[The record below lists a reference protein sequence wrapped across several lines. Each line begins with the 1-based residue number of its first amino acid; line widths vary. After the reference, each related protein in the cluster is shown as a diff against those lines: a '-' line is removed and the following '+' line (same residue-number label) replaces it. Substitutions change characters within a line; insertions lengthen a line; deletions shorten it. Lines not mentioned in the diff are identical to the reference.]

1 MSGIVYLVGAGP
13 GDPELLTLKA
23 LNILKKGDIVMYDYL
38 INKNILKLLPPQVKK
53 IAVGKNKKEDTDV
66 QQDRIN
72 KLLVKYA
79 KEGKKVVRLKSGDPF
94 LFGRGGEEIE
104 YLKSQKVRF
113 RVIPGISSS
122 IGVPTYVGLPLTHR
136 NFSSSIMIISG
147 QLRKGN
153 TLDWDYI
160 AKFKGTLVI
169 LMGAKNLEDIIASLL
184 KNGKD
189 ADTPIC
195 LIRNGTLKSQ
205 MVLKGSLQNIVKT
218 AKANNIKA
226 PLITVI
232 GSVVNLL

>member
-1 MSGIVYLVGAGP
+1 
-13 GDPELLTLKA
+13 
-23 LNILKKGDIVMYDYL
+23 MYDYL
-38 INKNILKLLPPQVKK
+38 INKSILKLLPSKVKK
-53 IAVGKNKKEDTDV
+53 IAVGKNKKEDTNV

-79 KEGKKVVRLKSGDPF
+79 NEGKKVVRLKSGDPF
-94 LFGRGGEEIE
+94 LFGRGGEELE
-104 YLKSQKVRF
+104 YLKSQKVRV
-113 RVIPGISSS
+113 RIIPGISSA
-122 IGVPTYVGLPLTHR
+122 IGVPTYIGLPLTHR
-136 NFSSSIMIISG
+136 DFSSSIMIISG

-153 TLDWDYI
+153 MLDWNYI

-205 MVLKGSLQNIVKT
+205 LVLKGTLQSIVKT
-218 AKANNIKA
+218 AKDNNIKA
-226 PLITVI
+226 PLVSVI

>member
-1 MSGIVYLVGAGP
+1 
-13 GDPELLTLKA
+13 
-23 LNILKKGDIVMYDYL
+23 MYDYL
-38 INKNILKLLPPQVKK
+38 INKSILKLLPSKVKK
-53 IAVGKNKKEDTDV
+53 IAVGKNKKEDTNV

-94 LFGRGGEEIE
+94 LFGRGGEELE
-104 YLKSQKVRF
+104 YLKSQKVRV
-113 RVIPGISSS
+113 RIIPGISSA
-122 IGVPTYVGLPLTHR
+122 IGVPTYIGLPLTHR
-136 NFSSSIMIISG
+136 DFSSSIMIISG

-153 TLDWDYI
+153 MLDWNYI

-205 MVLKGSLQNIVKT
+205 LVLKGTLQSIVKT
-218 AKANNIKA
+218 AKDNNIKA
-226 PLITVI
+226 PLVSVI